1 MTGELPQPSTSKRR
15 LLWFL
20 AVVAVLVLG
29 STAGYQVLLAQLNQP
44 YFKQTLNSYLSL
56 PNGIAIDY
64 RRLDLAPLSGHLQ
77 IEGLRISS
85 PDIYR
90 RHVPLLFEMDRLSV
104 RWSTRAL
111 LRKEIAVEQIDA
123 GHLRLHDVVQES
135 GPSTWD
141 LFGDQD
147 QPKPES
153 HEPLSKVARFEW
165 LPLPISIRRCS
176 IAGLDWT
183 RTELDAKGDRVRR
196 LELDGLRLMAEGRL
210 IPGDA
215 AAKVTLLSTAE
226 ETPTRL
232 TIHDS
237 RHHNSS
243 AAELQTVVT
252 FNLSASRSAEFS
264 AVADLLT
271 QTIDPSLG
279 LHGRIVD
286 IQGTAEFVPESA
298 MTKLAVTRLDLLQ
311 ETLSA
316 EFTAELADHS
326 AIPKLLGS
334 GHARLDPLLKLKTG
348 FLPGLDGKDLEV
360 NGRFTMDPD
369 HERAI
374 RVEVAGRADEVR
386 WQQPDGLSLAVEQ
399 ISLDLRGS
407 IDPDNGADF
416 LLGAPAKHV
425 TYRNR
430 DGQIVS
436 IAHPT
441 VSFESHEWSLDG
453 HTPSSASGTIRSAAI
468 HIGEPRGPLQRAAK
482 QTRFRWE
489 LTDFEQHDSPVPV
502 SGRLTLTGLV
512 DELDIAATAWAKDDD
527 AGTDLTVKIGKLGA
541 LAQWLPDMES
551 HGIRLERTG
560 MEASVSGR
568 YRNLGRTGKLEL
580 VHTVAAT
587 LSRFRMQRPGL
598 ALESPLIELRAEH
611 NGLDTSHKL
620 AVELDLGRARLN
632 GRPVDINP
640 RLTAGAAYTEAAM
653 HAHADFGMGPAVALS
668 IQATF
673 DPSSGWL
680 THRSRIAIDRATVL
694 NAWIPKQIREQYP
707 IDWARFTGS
716 LEQEGRVHG
725 LFVMRDSR
733 KAPALTDGPL
743 NSLAAEQTITLEAHG
758 VAVYDGTMAMD
769 LPQCSLRMSGSQRA
783 GRLTGSADLKAPRLK
798 IIHHGG
804 DVHVAAV
811 TQHVDFSADSNPV
824 DGDVELRMTLA
835 LQHVRQNYL
844 PFYPISDVT
853 ISGRAHLS
861 RLETFV
867 LDDFTLHNK
876 GGGTHI
882 TLSKSVNRA
891 GLSPSSGTSR
901 QSLRELT
908 LTGRLTQSLQEWSQP
923 SGAFQ
928 GRGLV
933 TAPLTVYSSDG
944 TLFNIAAAVEM
955 DDVSVNVPQSGLSIE
970 AMSGRIQ
977 LDETVEWDADDGL
990 SVIHDSERNHFSTS
1004 RYQDTQPFLANQSLF
1019 KIDRL
1024 RWQERTMGPI
1034 IGSMHVKNNVFALN
1048 KLRIQT
1054 DEGTISGQV
1063 IFDYAPGAEQIKF
1076 RGNVTGVRIGT
1087 SRQRLDGNLA
1097 FTFVPASLELDG
1109 RIQILRLTRQHLEDM
1124 LDLLDPFREDA
1135 GLNRLRFA
1143 LAFGYPK
1150 FARMEMSQ
1158 GLAALKVDLGGIGE
1172 LLTIDEIRGIAL
1184 GPFMTRHIE
1193 PLLNSLWIVSRNRKA
1208 S

>member
-1 MTGELPQPSTSKRR
+1 M
-15 LLWFL
+15 
-20 AVVAVLVLG
+20 
-29 STAGYQVLLAQLNQP
+29 
-44 YFKQTLNSYLSL
+44 
-56 PNGIAIDY
+56 
-64 RRLDLAPLSGHLQ
+64 
-77 IEGLRISS
+77 
-85 PDIYR
+85 
-90 RHVPLLFEMDRLSV
+90 
-104 RWSTRAL
+104 
-111 LRKEIAVEQIDA
+111 
-123 GHLRLHDVVQES
+123 
-135 GPSTWD
+135 
-141 LFGDQD
+141 
-147 QPKPES
+147 
-153 HEPLSKVARFEW
+153 
-165 LPLPISIRRCS
+165 
-176 IAGLDWT
+176 
-183 RTELDAKGDRVRR
+183 RR

-210 IPGDA
+210 IPGDS
-215 AAKVTLLSTAE
+215 AAKVTLRSPADE
-226 ETPTRL
+226 EPTRL

-237 RHHNSS
+237 AHHNSS
-243 AAELQTVVT
+243 AAELQAVVT

-264 AVADLLT
+264 AVASLLK
-271 QTIDPSLG
+271 QTIDPSLE

-298 MTKLAVTRLDLLQ
+298 TTRLAVTRLDLLQ
-311 ETLSA
+311 GTLSA
-316 EFTAELADHS
+316 GFTAEFADHS

-348 FLPGLDGKDLEV
+348 FLPDWDGKDLEV

-369 HERAI
+369 HERTI

-386 WQQPDGLSLAVEQ
+386 WQQPGGPSLAVEQ
-399 ISLDLRGS
+399 VSLDLHGS

-416 LLGAPAKHV
+416 LLSAPAKHV

-441 VSFESHEWSLDG
+441 VSFESHEWPLDG
-453 HTPSSASGTIRSAAI
+453 QTPSSASGTIRSAAV
-468 HIGEPRGPLQRAAK
+468 HIGDPQGLLQRAAT
-482 QTRFRWE
+482 QTGFRWE
-489 LTDFEQHDSPVPV
+489 LTDFERRDSPLPV
-502 SGRLTLTGLV
+502 SGRVTLTGLV
-512 DELDIAATAWAKDDD
+512 DKLDISATAWAKDDD
-527 AGTDLTVKIGKLGA
+527 AGTDLIVKIAKLDA
-541 LAQWLPDMES
+541 LAKWLPDMES
-551 HGIRLERTG
+551 HGIRLERAG

-587 LSRFRMQRPGL
+587 LSHFKMHRPGL
-598 ALESPLIELRAEH
+598 ALESALIELRAEH
-611 NGLDTSHKL
+611 TGLDASHKL
-620 AVELDLGRARLN
+620 AVEIDLGRARLN
-632 GRPVDINP
+632 GQPVDTNP
-640 RLTAGAAYTEAAM
+640 RLAAVAKYTEAAM
-653 HAHADFGMGPAVALS
+653 HTRADFRMGPAVALS

-680 THRSRIAIDRATVL
+680 THRSRVAIDRATVL
-694 NAWIPKQIREQYP
+694 NAWIPKHVREQYP
-707 IDWARFTGS
+707 IDWSRFTGS
-716 LEQEGRVHG
+716 LEQQGRIHG
-725 LFVMRDSR
+725 LLVMRDNQ

-743 NSLAAEQTITLEAHG
+743 NSLAADQSITLEAHG
-758 VAVYDGTMAMD
+758 VAVDDGTTAVD
-769 LPQCSLRMSGSQRA
+769 LPQCSLHISGSQRA
-783 GRLTGSADLKAPRLK
+783 GRLTGSANLKAPRLK
-798 IIHHGG
+798 IIHSGS
-804 DVHVAAV
+804 DIHVVAV
-811 TQHVDFSADSNPV
+811 TQHFDFSADSNPV
-824 DGDVELRMTLA
+824 DGDVELHMTWA
-835 LQHVRQNYL
+835 LQNVRQNYL

-882 TLSKSVNRA
+882 TLNKSLNRA
-891 GLSPSSGTSR
+891 GTPPSSGTSR

-908 LTGRLTQSLQEWSQP
+908 LTGQLTQSLRELSQP
-923 SGAFQ
+923 SGVFQ

-955 DDVSVNVPQSGLSIE
+955 DDVSVNVPHSGLSIE

-990 SVIHDSERNHFSTS
+990 SVIHDSERNHFSTN
-1004 RYQDTQPFLANQSLF
+1004 RYQDAQPFLANQSVF

-1034 IGSMHVKNNVFALN
+1034 IGSLHVKNNVFALN
-1048 KLRIQT
+1048 KLRIQK

-1097 FTFVPASLELDG
+1097 FTFVPARLELDG
-1109 RIQILRLTRQHLEDM
+1109 RIQILRLTRQHVEDM
-1124 LDLLDPFREDA
+1124 LDLLDPFREDT

-1143 LAFGYPK
+1143 LALGYPK

-1158 GLAALKVDLGGIGE
+1158 GLAALKVDLAGIGE

-1193 PLLNSLWIVSRNRKA
+1193 PLLNPLWIASRNRKA